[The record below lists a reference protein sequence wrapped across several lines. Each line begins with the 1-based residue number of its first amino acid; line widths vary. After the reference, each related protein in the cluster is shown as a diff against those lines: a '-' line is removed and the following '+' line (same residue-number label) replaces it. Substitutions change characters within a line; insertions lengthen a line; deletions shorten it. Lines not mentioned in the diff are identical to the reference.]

1 MKLRSLAA
9 ATLALSI
16 AVSSIAH
23 ANECS
28 SDIQS
33 AMDQSRMTY
42 VNGMNGL
49 ASNNFSSRP
58 GTYSNIACL
67 DKFMKGSMDIF
78 FKPPQLTDLLG
89 QVLNFACQ
97 QAKQAMSGGGG
108 GSTNLGSLIG
118 SLAGGLSVP
127 GSNGGSQTINLN
139 QVLGAVIGGS
149 GSGSSFG
156 SGSGGR
162 SGSTSSGIQG
172 LFR

>member
-1 MKLRSLAA
+1 MKSKTLVA

-16 AVSSIAH
+16 FATGLAQ

-28 SDIQS
+28 TDIQS

-67 DKFMKGSMDIF
+67 DKFMKGGMDIF

-97 QAKQAMSGGGG
+97 QAKQALSGGGSG
-108 GSTNLGSLIG
+108 GSTNLGQLIG
-118 SLAGGLSVP
+118 SLAGGLSIP
-127 GSNGGSQTINLN
+127 GSSGGSQTVNLN
-139 QVLGAVIGGS
+139 QVLGAVFS
-149 GSGSSFG
+149 KSGSSSLGGG
-156 SGSGGR
+156 SSYGGGSSNG
-162 SGSTSSGIQG
+162 GIQG